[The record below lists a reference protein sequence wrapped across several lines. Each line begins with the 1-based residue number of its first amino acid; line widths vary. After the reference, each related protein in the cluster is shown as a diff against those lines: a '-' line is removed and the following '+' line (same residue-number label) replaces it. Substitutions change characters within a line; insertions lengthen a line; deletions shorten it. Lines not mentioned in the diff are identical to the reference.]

1 VISGNAN
8 GVPIG
13 LAGVG
18 GGGPGGVA
26 VFEFTALRPVVEEDE
41 EVTGERTP
49 GEDSVSVAE
58 PSESS
63 SQESATFLFLGL
75 RADLVDL
82 EAGEV
87 EIVRE
92 EMALVTSVVWGLT
105 WEEYW
110 GE

>member
-1 VISGNAN
+1 
-8 GVPIG
+8 
-13 LAGVG
+13 
-18 GGGPGGVA
+18 
-26 VFEFTALRPVVEEDE
+26 
-41 EVTGERTP
+41 
-49 GEDSVSVAE
+49 
-58 PSESS
+58 
-63 SQESATFLFLGL
+63 L

-87 EIVRE
+87 EILRE